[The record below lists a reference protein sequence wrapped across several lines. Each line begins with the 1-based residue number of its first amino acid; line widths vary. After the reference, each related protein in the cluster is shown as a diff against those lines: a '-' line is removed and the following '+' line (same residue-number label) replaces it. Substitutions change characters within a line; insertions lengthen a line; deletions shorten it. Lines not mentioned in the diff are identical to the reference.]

1 VAVTADGCTVFWAD
15 DVFAFRESEDAM
27 DEDAAAAGD
36 AGFAAPMHGTVVAHV
51 VAAGS
56 RVEAGDPV
64 VVIEAM
70 KMEQTL
76 RAPVAGTV
84 DAFLAAP
91 GDIVDRGASLV
102 AFTAAEAR

>member
-1 VAVTADGCTVFWAD
+1 
-15 DVFAFRESEDAM
+15 
-27 DEDAAAAGD
+27 
-36 AGFAAPMHGTVVAHV
+36 VVEV
-51 VAAGS
+51 GS

-84 DAFLAAP
+84 DAFLSAP

-102 AFTAAEAR
+102 AFTAEEAR